1 MKTNSF
7 EGLQELKYSGKF
19 EHKQFPV
26 TSIVDYTYLSPV
38 QEDLYK
44 RLLRGLEYYS
54 PEQLYAMNSS
64 KKTKIAA
71 KHKRAQ
77 HVLNIWKQEKTNAIT
92 NKLLADIFPK
102 SQLVKDF
109 IGNSFTSKNFVNTL
123 SFKELNINK
132 SDVINKLISVN
143 LLPNNFATL

>member
-7 EGLQELKYSGKF
+7 EGLQELVYSGKF

-77 HVLNIWKQEKTNAIT
+77 HVLNIWKQEMTNAIT